1 MEKKLTCGLLCKYE
15 LNYSESIHIA
25 LIVKQGAYSDD
36 NLPGTAH
43 FLEHM
48 LMEIRE
54 DIWVTDLL
62 MKGTTS
68 FEYTKYELSLK
79 ADYMEFISALSII
92 KGIVYGEFLNPY
104 LLEKVRTDILDEYNA
119 KIQNSTFKME
129 SDLIKRIGLCHFMP
143 IGEEKKILE
152 ITYADI
158 LSSFNKGYKLPNM
171 KLCIVGG
178 KREWEHA
185 IDDIFELP
193 GKISSRAKI
202 RKENILA
209 RNSKY
214 YNCLGEL
221 NCRICFIKMADAG
234 SPYMDLIE
242 SMSLTM
248 LEEMIKNKLGI
259 TEDLSIVEVI
269 HYIRKVRF
277 IKICIKNID
286 VQIKDIL
293 RSVYKKVVRR
303 DKSIILLCDD
313 IKKQYCD
320 ELRKKE
326 YGYLYIQHLADCY
339 IYNRK
344 PYRNDELLEY
354 IYKRTD
360 IMNCL
365 LKYLE
370 KILMTTEQETHYYRI
385 NGGRVYYEK

>member
-1 MEKKLTCGLLCKYE
+1 MTCGLLCNYE

-158 LSSFNKGYKLPNM
+158 ISSFNKGYKLPNM

-178 KREWEHA
+178 KREWEYA

-193 GKISSRAKI
+193 GKISS
-202 RKENILA
+202 
-209 RNSKY
+209 
-214 YNCLGEL
+214 
-221 NCRICFIKMADAG
+221 
-234 SPYMDLIE
+234 
-242 SMSLTM
+242 SL
-248 LEEMIKNKLGI
+248 
-259 TEDLSIVEVI
+259 DS
-269 HYIRKVRF
+269 
-277 IKICIKNID
+277 
-286 VQIKDIL
+286 
-293 RSVYKKVVRR
+293 RS
-303 DKSIILLCDD
+303 
-313 IKKQYCD
+313 
-320 ELRKKE
+320 
-326 YGYLYIQHLADCY
+326 
-339 IYNRK
+339 
-344 PYRNDELLEY
+344 
-354 IYKRTD
+354 
-360 IMNCL
+360 
-365 LKYLE
+365 
-370 KILMTTEQETHYYRI
+370 
-385 NGGRVYYEK
+385 